1 MAQSGKE
8 KQAKY
13 RAKMRNAGYKLV
25 QLWVR
30 DQESE
35 EFKKYIKEL
44 ESGVR
49 RPKTS
54 LRWNCERVVLEIHV
68 KSRDVAVRERK
79 IHGFMR
85 SLLSKVADGYEGTEI
100 PKYVYVD
107 IVELLRPLSG
117 EDLYVQYKTRYE
129 GIKISRRAKMFCAI
143 LTELGLGLELED
155 EDDFTDWLE

>member
-1 MAQSGKE
+1 MAQSSKE

-30 DQESE
+30 DRESE
-35 EFKKYIKEL
+35 ELKKYIQAL

-54 LRWNCERVVLEIHV
+54 LRWNCERVVLEIHT

-79 IHGFMR
+79 IQVFMQ
-85 SLLSKVADGYEGTEI
+85 SLLSKVADGYEGKKI

-107 IVELLRPLSG
+107 IVELLRLLSG

-129 GIKISRRAKMFCAI
+129 AVKIGRKEKMFHAI
-143 LTELGLGLELED
+143 LTELGIES
-155 EDDFTDWLE
+155 EDDFTDWLNSGC

>member
-30 DQESE
+30 DKESE
-35 EFKKYIKEL
+35 ELRKYVEEL

-54 LRWNCERVVLEIHV
+54 LKWNCARVVLEIHM
-68 KSRDVAVRERK
+68 KSRDIAVRERK
-79 IHGFMR
+79 IQRFLR
-85 SLLSKVADGYEGTEI
+85 SLLMKVADGYEGKEI

-107 IVELLRPLSG
+107 IVELLRPLLG
-117 EDLYVQYKTRYE
+117 EDLYVMYKTRYE
-129 GIKISRRAKMFCAI
+129 EKRITRKERVFRAI
-143 LTELGLGLELED
+143 LTEVED
-155 EDDFTDWLE
+155 HWMKWLKDL